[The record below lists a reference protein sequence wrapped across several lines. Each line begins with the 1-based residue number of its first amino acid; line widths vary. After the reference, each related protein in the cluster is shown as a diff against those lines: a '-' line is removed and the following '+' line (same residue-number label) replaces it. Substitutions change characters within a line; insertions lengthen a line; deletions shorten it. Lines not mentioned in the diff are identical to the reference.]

1 MAFFPGRARKKR
13 AKKGSEAWKYYH
25 SDGSRQDEDP
35 GEPLVQGIPE
45 GVIALADGIKN
56 NGTLAK
62 LNIRNNDIP
71 YDQQANLKDLCTSKR
86 IALAL

>member
-1 MAFFPGRARKKR
+1 M
-13 AKKGSEAWKYYH
+13 
-25 SDGSRQDEDP
+25 
-35 GEPLVQGIPE
+35 QGIPE